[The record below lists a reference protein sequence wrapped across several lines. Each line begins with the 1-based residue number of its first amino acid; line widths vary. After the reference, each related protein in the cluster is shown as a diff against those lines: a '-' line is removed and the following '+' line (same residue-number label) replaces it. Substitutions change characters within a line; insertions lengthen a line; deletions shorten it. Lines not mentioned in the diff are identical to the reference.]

1 MNDNLSPFIKNAY
14 KNNKVKE
21 LKDAFEEYPVE
32 KEWHEGK
39 VENVLNDSKEEYN
52 YYNVGDI
59 VFVNEYKYLNGTKG
73 NNHLFVIIDQNNIA
87 VPIENFGMLISSNI
101 EKAKFKGNIVLKKD
115 EDNGLHKDSIV
126 KTDVIYKISNEQ
138 ILFKIGKVD
147 AVKIEEY
154 KKSFNINI
162 KI

>member
-59 VFVNEYKYLNGTKG
+59 
-73 NNHLFVIIDQNNIA
+73 
-87 VPIENFGMLISSNI
+87 
-101 EKAKFKGNIVLKKD
+101 
-115 EDNGLHKDSIV
+115 
-126 KTDVIYKISNEQ
+126 
-138 ILFKIGKVD
+138 
-147 AVKIEEY
+147 
-154 KKSFNINI
+154 
-162 KI
+162 